1 MRIISEKNYV
11 DQAEKVMK
19 ELKQNGK
26 EKKGKER
33 SKNGDKEIRITTS
46 KIRNILS
53 MTINILNEVKEQR
66 GEILPDSIMGQISY
80 LKVRILYEA
89 GRDRDVKEFVEKGNL
104 VEIIESIED
113 KKSQKDEKIFVIC
126 GVVGFIPLHL
136 CTKVRLCRYRLHF
149 EQCT

>member
-1 MRIISEKNYV
+1 MLIINGKKRTILVTGWKKERGEQSMRIISEKNYV

-53 MTINILNEVKEQR
+53 MTINILNEVKEQF
-66 GEILPDSIMGQISY
+66 LVVIM
-80 LKVRILYEA
+80 V
-89 GRDRDVKEFVEKGNL
+89 D
-104 VEIIESIED
+104 
-113 KKSQKDEKIFVIC
+113 IC
-126 GVVGFIPLHL
+126 LEL
-136 CTKVRLCRYRLHF
+136 CSLCDN
-149 EQCT
+149 

>member
-1 MRIISEKNYV
+1 
-11 DQAEKVMK
+11 
-19 ELKQNGK
+19 
-26 EKKGKER
+26 
-33 SKNGDKEIRITTS
+33 
-46 KIRNILS
+46 

-113 KKSQKDEKIFVIC
+113 KKSDYILFSHYIEALVAFHKYYGGRD
-126 GVVGFIPLHL
+126 
-136 CTKVRLCRYRLHF
+136 
-149 EQCT
+149 

>member
-104 VEIIESIED
+104 VEFIESIED
-113 KKSQKDEKIFVIC
+113 KKSDYILFSHYIEALVAFHKYYGGRD
-126 GVVGFIPLHL
+126 
-136 CTKVRLCRYRLHF
+136 
-149 EQCT
+149 